1 MSAITEDDD
10 AYHIVDK
17 GDGVFYVAHGFREVG
32 PFFRI
37 RRAEKWIAEDCEI
50 QRMTAAEATVIKKY
64 NSEGQLIYDATHT
77 ARR

>member
-17 GDGVFYVAHGFREVG
+17 GDGVFYVVHGFREVG

-37 RRAEKWIAEDCEI
+37 RRAEK
-50 QRMTAAEATVIKKY
+50 
-64 NSEGQLIYDATHT
+64 
-77 ARR
+77 